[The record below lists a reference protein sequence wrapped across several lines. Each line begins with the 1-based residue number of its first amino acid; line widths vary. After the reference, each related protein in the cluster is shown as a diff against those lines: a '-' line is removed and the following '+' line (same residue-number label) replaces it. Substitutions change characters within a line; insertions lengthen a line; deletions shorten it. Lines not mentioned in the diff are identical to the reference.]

1 MDQLALVPPAE
12 KPVGPV
18 PVAITEYIEPVAEHN
33 FSRKRMSGLMDAL
46 SGLQKTARHQH
57 EVVSQLEVGMKGLI
71 SETDLRR
78 AIGLAFQEFEHR
90 LEDTFQDSNR
100 KCLALFSKREDVAE
114 VQGQLG
120 KKVSW
125 HEHNSVLK
133 KLADLRQY
141 VDAMAESVFLGHRDT
156 LNAEFAKKA
165 DSAKVDKLLKT
176 KADSQDVSEVRARL
190 ERLEV
195 MVSHQDVKQSAA
207 LEALRD
213 ELLSMYKGEP
223 PPQVVPF
230 KESSV
235 APTKVVRDVD
245 FTERLSSVENSIS
258 MLKDTTSRLMKEQSE
273 VREPRHEV
281 PVQARAASTSTG
293 FNQEL
298 LERASS
304 AAAQTTEDL
313 RALAG
318 EQSRFQEASQQKF
331 DEIFDQAHGVKEQ
344 VEFLMQAV
352 EMTKRRAKE
361 AGKKTDESLKATTEE
376 QEKLRQ
382 QLTAMERNIKRME
395 RQVQAVDRG
404 GSRKE
409 AALDHAGGGA
419 LRMLMPAEEGSEPN
433 ARLMNVLEQLEKIAG
448 GGQPNDRFAIPYNP
462 ERPPLPLGDG
472 SRQPSDADYAKLRNF
487 TSAADSLDSARSS
500 GYRSGFAHSRSMYS
514 PSQLD
519 SSAGAKTAMTTP
531 RKKVLVKAGL

>member
-1 MDQLALVPPAE
+1 
-12 KPVGPV
+12 
-18 PVAITEYIEPVAEHN
+18 
-33 FSRKRMSGLMDAL
+33 
-46 SGLQKTARHQH
+46 
-57 EVVSQLEVGMKGLI
+57 
-71 SETDLRR
+71 
-78 AIGLAFQEFEHR
+78 
-90 LEDTFQDSNR
+90 
-100 KCLALFSKREDVAE
+100 
-114 VQGQLG
+114 
-120 KKVSW
+120 
-125 HEHNSVLK
+125 
-133 KLADLRQY
+133 
-141 VDAMAESVFLGHRDT
+141 
-156 LNAEFAKKA
+156 
-165 DSAKVDKLLKT
+165 
-176 KADSQDVSEVRARL
+176 
-190 ERLEV
+190 
-195 MVSHQDVKQSAA
+195 
-207 LEALRD
+207 
-213 ELLSMYKGEP
+213 
-223 PPQVVPF
+223 
-230 KESSV
+230 
-235 APTKVVRDVD
+235 
-245 FTERLSSVENSIS
+245 
-258 MLKDTTSRLMKEQSE
+258 MKEQSE

-293 FNQEL
+293 FNQEH

-331 DEIFDQAHGVKEQ
+331 DEIFDQANGVKEQ

-382 QLTAMERNIKRME
+382 QLMAMERNIKRME
-395 RQVQAVDRG
+395 REVQAVDRG

-419 LRMLMPAEEGSEPN
+419 LRMLMPAEEGAEPN
-433 ARLMNVLEQLEKIAG
+433 ARLMSVLEQLEKIAG
-448 GGQPNDRFAIPYNP
+448 GGRPSDRFALPHNP

-519 SSAGAKTAMTTP
+519 SSAGAKKAMTTP